1 MYLDP
6 CHRLPVTNLNYLA
19 FIMSTT
25 LAFYQEKVQHYNN
38 ALTRLRPSATG
49 VAALRMTC
57 FGGFAWGVYKWASV
71 HSAAWIVTTLILAI
85 CFAILV
91 RIAWRLNDR
100 KALLEKLLFIN
111 TNELNVLQNKPNQF
125 NDGGEFLSYGS
136 ISGDLDVFGPGSLFL
151 LLNRTTTWH
160 GTKQLAGQL
169 NEPLLNTIAIDD
181 QQQAVRTLSPQREL
195 GQLLTA
201 HGLLNGEKEGNL
213 NDIGN
218 WLQQPQIIHGNVF
231 INILRYLTPLYS
243 TIFLVYWLATGNYAL
258 LIPVVLLNWGIIGRY
273 AKRIQ
278 QQHTLLGK
286 KEAILN
292 QYASILSL
300 FAKVDTGNSV
310 LLKKEKDKAAE
321 AHLSVKKLSRLSA
334 MFDQRLNLFINIFL
348 NSFFMYDIQCLW
360 ALESWKKQHKD
371 RFNEWIH
378 TVGMIESLNSL
389 STFAFNNPAH
399 NYATINAG
407 KLSISAAQMAH
418 PLIPAEGRV
427 ANDCSFGMNE
437 QLVLVTGSNMSGKTT
452 FLRTLGINL
461 ILAQCGAPVCAA
473 MFSFTPMVIRGSI
486 RVSDSL
492 QEQTSYFMAELKR
505 LQQIIHFLQQQ
516 TTPVLILID
525 EILRGTNSEDK
536 TYGSEQF
543 IKKLIRYNC
552 LTLFATHDL
561 TLSRLEEELPGQ
573 VSNYCFE
580 STIRNGELLFD
591 YSLQR
596 GVAKNKNASFLMEK
610 MEII

>member
-1 MYLDP
+1 MS
-6 CHRLPVTNLNYLA
+6 
-19 FIMSTT
+19 STT
-25 LAFYQEKVQHYNN
+25 LAFYEEKVSYYNN
-38 ALTRLRPSATG
+38 ALTRLKPYATG
-49 VAALRMTC
+49 VAALRMAC
-57 FGGFAWGVYKWASV
+57 FGGFAVGVYKWIST
-71 HSAAWIVTTLILAI
+71 HSTAWIITTLLLAI
-85 CFAILV
+85 GFAVLV

-100 KALLEKLLFIN
+100 KVLLEKLLFIN

-125 NDGGEFLSYGS
+125 DNGGEFLSYGS
-136 ISGDLDVFGPGSLFL
+136 ISGDLDVFGPGSLYL

-160 GTKQLAGQL
+160 GTKQLAGLL
-169 NEPLLNTIAIDD
+169 NEPLLNPAGIED
-181 QQQAVRTLSPQREL
+181 QQQAVRALSTQREL

-201 HGLLNGEKEGNL
+201 HGLINGEKEGNMD
-213 NDIGN
+213 DIDK
-218 WLQQPQIIHGNVF
+218 WLQQPHAIHGNRF
-231 INILRYLTPLYS
+231 INVLRYLTPLYS
-243 TIFLVYWLATGNYAL
+243 TVFLVNWLITGNYAL
-258 LIPVVLLNWGIIGRY
+258 LIPVIFLNWSIIGTY
-273 AKRIQ
+273 IKRIQ

-292 QYASILSL
+292 QYATILSL
-300 FAKVDTGNSV
+300 FAKVETGSSV
-310 LLKKEKDKAAE
+310 LLKKEKEKAAE
-321 AHLSVKKLSRLSA
+321 AHQSVKKLSRLSA
-334 MFDQRLNLFINIFL
+334 MFDQRLNLFVNFFL

-360 ALESWKKQHKD
+360 ALESWKRQHKD

-378 TVGMIESLNSL
+378 SVGMIESLNSL
-389 STFAFNNPAH
+389 STFAYNNPA
-399 NYATINAG
+399 YKYPTINAG
-407 KLSISAAQMAH
+407 QLAISATQLAH
-418 PLIPAEGRV
+418 PLIAAEARV
-427 ANDCSFGMNE
+427 ANDCSFGINE

-452 FLRTLGINL
+452 FLRTLGSNL
-461 ILAQCGAPVCAA
+461 ILAQCGAPVCATS
-473 MFSFTPMVIRGSI
+473 FSFTPMVIRGSI

-492 QEQTSYFMAELKR
+492 QEHTSYFMAELKR

-516 TTPVLILID
+516 TVPVLILID

-543 IKKLIRYNC
+543 IKKLIRYRC

-591 YSLQR
+591 YTLQR

>member
-1 MYLDP
+1 MS
-6 CHRLPVTNLNYLA
+6 
-19 FIMSTT
+19 STT
-25 LAFYQEKVQHYNN
+25 LAFYEEKVSYYNN
-38 ALTRLRPSATG
+38 ALTRLKPYATG
-49 VAALRMTC
+49 VAALRMAC
-57 FGGFAWGVYKWASV
+57 FGGFAVGVYKWIST
-71 HSAAWIVTTLILAI
+71 HSTAWIITTLLLAI
-85 CFAILV
+85 GFAVLV

-100 KALLEKLLFIN
+100 KVLLEKLLFIN

-125 NDGGEFLSYGS
+125 DNGGEFLSYGS
-136 ISGDLDVFGPGSLFL
+136 ISGDLDVFGPGSLYL

-160 GTKQLAGQL
+160 GTKQLAGLL
-169 NEPLLNTIAIDD
+169 NEPLLNPADIED
-181 QQQAVRTLSPQREL
+181 QQQAVRALSTQREL

-201 HGLLNGEKEGNL
+201 HGLINGEKEGNMD
-213 NDIGN
+213 DIDK
-218 WLQQPQIIHGNVF
+218 WLQQPHAIHGNRF
-231 INILRYLTPLYS
+231 INVLRYLTPLYS
-243 TIFLVYWLATGNYAL
+243 TVFLVNWLITGNYGL
-258 LIPVVLLNWGIIGRY
+258 LIPVIFINWGIIGTY
-273 AKRIQ
+273 IKRIQ

-286 KEAILN
+286 KEAILT
-292 QYASILSL
+292 QYATILSL
-300 FAKVDTGNSV
+300 FAKVETGSSV
-310 LLKKEKDKAAE
+310 LLKKEKEKAAE
-321 AHLSVKKLSRLSA
+321 AHQSVKKLSRLSA
-334 MFDQRLNLFINIFL
+334 MFDQRLNLFVNFFL

-360 ALESWKKQHKD
+360 ALESWKRQHKD

-378 TVGMIESLNSL
+378 SVGMIESLNSL
-389 STFAFNNPAH
+389 STFAYNNPA
-399 NYATINAG
+399 YKYPTINAG
-407 KLSISAAQMAH
+407 QLAISATQLAH
-418 PLIPAEGRV
+418 PLIAAEARV
-427 ANDCSFGMNE
+427 ANDCSFGINE

-452 FLRTLGINL
+452 FLRTLGCNL
-461 ILAQCGAPVCAA
+461 ILAQCGAPVCATS
-473 MFSFTPMVIRGSI
+473 FSFTPMVIRGSI

-492 QEQTSYFMAELKR
+492 QEHTSYFMAELKR

-516 TTPVLILID
+516 TVPVLILID

-543 IKKLIRYNC
+543 IKKLIRYRC

-591 YSLQR
+591 YTLQR

>member
-1 MYLDP
+1 
-6 CHRLPVTNLNYLA
+6 
-19 FIMSTT
+19 MSTT
-25 LAFYQEKVQHYNN
+25 LAFYEKKVQHYINE
-38 ALTRLRPSATG
+38 LTLLRPYATG
-49 VAALRMTC
+49 VAALRMVC
-57 FGGFAWGVYKWASV
+57 FGGFAWSAYEWSHT
-71 HSAAWIVTTLILAI
+71 HSTAWMIATILLAVG
-85 CFAILV
+85 FAVLV
-91 RIAWRLNDR
+91 RIAWRYNDR

-111 TNELNVLQNKPNQF
+111 NNEVNVLHNRPNQF
-125 NDGGEFLSYGS
+125 DDGGKDFMYSGS
-136 ISGDLDVFGPGSLFL
+136 ISGDLDFFGPGSLFL

-160 GTKQLAGQL
+160 GTKQLADLL
-169 NEPLLNTIAIDD
+169 NEPLLNKTVIED
-181 QQQAVRTLSPQREL
+181 QQQAVRTLSTQREL

-213 NDIGN
+213 NDIPN
-218 WLQQPQIIHGNVF
+218 WLQQPLVIFGKARINV
-231 INILRYLTPLYS
+231 LRYITSLYS
-243 TIFLVYWLATGNYAL
+243 FIFLIVWLLTGSYFL
-258 LIPVVLLNWGIIGRY
+258 LIPIIFVNWIVIGIY
-273 AKRIQ
+273 AKRIKE
-278 QQHTLLGK
+278 QHLLLGK
-286 KEAILN
+286 KESILN
-292 QYASILSL
+292 QYATILSL
-300 FAKVDTGNSV
+300 FAKVETGDSV

-321 AHLSVKKLSRLSA
+321 AHHSVKKLSRLSA

-360 ALESWKKQHKD
+360 ALESWKQQHKD

-389 STFAFNNPAH
+389 STFAYNNPAYQ
-399 NYATINAG
+399 YATINTD
-407 KLSISAAQMAH
+407 KLSISATQMAH

-427 ANDCSFGMNE
+427 ANDCSFGENE
-437 QLVLVTGSNMSGKTT
+437 KLVLVTGSNMSGKTT

-461 ILAQCGAPVCAA
+461 VLAQCGAPVCATA
-473 MFSFTPMVIRGSI
+473 FSFTPMVIRGSI

-543 IKKLIRYNC
+543 IKKLIRYRC

-561 TLSRLEEELPGQ
+561 TLSRLEEDLPGQ

-591 YSLQR
+591 YTLQR

>member
-1 MYLDP
+1 
-6 CHRLPVTNLNYLA
+6 
-19 FIMSTT
+19 MSTT
-25 LAFYQEKVQHYNN
+25 HAFYEEKVQHYINE
-38 ALTRLRPSATG
+38 LTRLRPYATG
-49 VAALRMTC
+49 VAALRMMC
-57 FGGFAWGVYKWASV
+57 FGGFAWSVYKWASV
-71 HSAAWIVTTLILAI
+71 HSTAWIIITLVLAI
-85 CFAILV
+85 VFAILV

-111 TNELNVLQNKPNQF
+111 NNELSVLQNKPNQF
-125 NDGGEFLSYGS
+125 GNGGEFLSYGS
-136 ISGDLDVFGPGSLFL
+136 ISGDLDVFGSGSLFL

-160 GTKQLAGQL
+160 GTKQLADLL
-169 NEPLLNTIAIDD
+169 NEPLLSTTAIDD
-181 QQQAVRTLSPQREL
+181 QQQAVRTLSTQRAL

-218 WLQQPQIIHGNVF
+218 WLLQPQVIHGNRS
-231 INILRYLTPLYS
+231 INVLRYVTPLYS

-258 LIPVVLLNWGIIGRY
+258 LIPIIFVNWGIIGRY

-278 QQHTLLGK
+278 QQHTMLGK

-292 QYASILSL
+292 QYATILSL
-300 FAKVDTGNSV
+300 FTKVETGNSV
-310 LLKKEKDKAAE
+310 LLKKERDKAAE
-321 AHLSVKKLSRLSA
+321 AHQSVKQLSRLSA

-389 STFAFNNPAH
+389 STFAYNNPAYH
-399 NYATINAG
+399 YATISTNTLG
-407 KLSISAAQMAH
+407 ISAKQMAH

-427 ANDCSFGMNE
+427 ANDCSFGVNE

-452 FLRTLGINL
+452 FLRTLGINV
-461 ILAQCGAPVCAA
+461 ILAQCGAPVCASS
-473 MFSFTPMVIRGSI
+473 FSFTPMVIRGSI

-516 TTPVLILID
+516 NTPVLILID

-543 IKKLIRYNC
+543 IKKLIRYRC

-591 YSLQR
+591 YTLQR

>member
-1 MYLDP
+1 
-6 CHRLPVTNLNYLA
+6 
-19 FIMSTT
+19 MSTT
-25 LAFYQEKVQHYNN
+25 LAFYEEKVQHYKN
-38 ALTRLRPSATG
+38 ALTRLRPYATG

-71 HSAAWIVTTLILAI
+71 HSTAWIITTLILAI
-85 CFAILV
+85 GFAILV

-100 KALLEKLLFIN
+100 KVLLEKLLFIN

-125 NDGGEFLSYGS
+125 DNGGAFLSYGS

-160 GTKQLAGQL
+160 GTKQLADLL
-169 NEPLLNTIAIDD
+169 NEPPLNTTAIDD
-181 QQQAVRTLSPQREL
+181 QQQAVRALSAQREL

-213 NDIGN
+213 NEIGN
-218 WLQQPQIIHGNVF
+218 WLLQPQVIHGNRF
-231 INILRYLTPLYS
+231 INVLRFLTPLYS

-258 LIPVVLLNWGIIGRY
+258 LIPVIFINWSIIGRY

-278 QQHTLLGK
+278 QQHSLLGK

-292 QYASILSL
+292 QYATILSL
-300 FAKVDTGNSV
+300 FAKVETGDSV

-371 RFNEWIH
+371 HFNEWIH

-389 STFAFNNPAH
+389 STFAYNNPAYQ
-399 NYATINAG
+399 YATINTDT
-407 KLSISAAQMAH
+407 LSISATQMAH

-427 ANDCSFGMNE
+427 ANDCSFGFNE
-437 QLVLVTGSNMSGKTT
+437 KLVLVTGSNMSGKTT

-461 ILAQCGAPVCAA
+461 ILAQCGAPVCASS
-473 MFSFTPMVIRGSI
+473 FSFTPMVIRGSI

-543 IKKLIRYNC
+543 IKKLIRYRC

-561 TLSRLEEELPGQ
+561 TLSRLEEELPKQ

-591 YSLQR
+591 YTLQR

>member
-1 MYLDP
+1 
-6 CHRLPVTNLNYLA
+6 
-19 FIMSTT
+19 
-25 LAFYQEKVQHYNN
+25 
-38 ALTRLRPSATG
+38 
-49 VAALRMTC
+49 
-57 FGGFAWGVYKWASV
+57 
-71 HSAAWIVTTLILAI
+71 
-85 CFAILV
+85 
-91 RIAWRLNDR
+91 
-100 KALLEKLLFIN
+100 
-111 TNELNVLQNKPNQF
+111 
-125 NDGGEFLSYGS
+125 
-136 ISGDLDVFGPGSLFL
+136 
-151 LLNRTTTWH
+151 
-160 GTKQLAGQL
+160 
-169 NEPLLNTIAIDD
+169 
-181 QQQAVRTLSPQREL
+181 
-195 GQLLTA
+195 
-201 HGLLNGEKEGNL
+201 
-213 NDIGN
+213 
-218 WLQQPQIIHGNVF
+218 
-231 INILRYLTPLYS
+231 
-243 TIFLVYWLATGNYAL
+243 VYWLATGNYAL
-258 LIPVVLLNWGIIGRY
+258 LIPVILINWSIIGRY

-292 QYASILSL
+292 QYATILSL
-300 FAKVDTGNSV
+300 FAKVETGNSV

-321 AHLSVKKLSRLSA
+321 AHQSVKKLSRLSA

-389 STFAFNNPAH
+389 STFAYNNPEYQ
-399 NYATINAG
+399 YATVNTDT
-407 KLSISAAQMAH
+407 LSISATQMAH

-427 ANDCSFGMNE
+427 ANDCSFGSNE
-437 QLVLVTGSNMSGKTT
+437 KLVLVTGSNMSGKTT
-452 FLRTLGINL
+452 FLRTLGSNL

-473 MFSFTPMVIRGSI
+473 TFSFTPMVIRGSI

-543 IKKLIRYNC
+543 IKKLIRYSC

-591 YSLQR
+591 YTLQR

>member
-1 MYLDP
+1 M
-6 CHRLPVTNLNYLA
+6 A
-19 FIMSTT
+19 ST
-25 LAFYQEKVQHYNN
+25 LAFYEEKVQHYTN
-38 ALTRLRPSATG
+38 ALERLKPSVTA
-49 VAALRMTC
+49 VAALRMAC
-57 FGGFAWGVYKWASV
+57 FAGFAWGVYKWISV
-71 HSAAWIVTTLILAI
+71 HNSAWMIATVLLAI
-85 CFAILV
+85 GFAVLV

-100 KALLEKLLFIN
+100 KALLEKLVFIN

-125 NDGGEFLSYGS
+125 GDGNSFLSYGS
-136 ISGDLDVFGPGSLFL
+136 IAGDLDVFGPGSLYL

-160 GTKQLAGQL
+160 GTQLLARQLAD
-169 NEPLLNTIAIDD
+169 PLLDAAAITS
-181 QQQAVRTLSPQREL
+181 QQQAVQTLSTQREL

-201 HGLLNGEKEGNL
+201 HGLLNEEKEGNL
-213 NDIGN
+213 NDIGS
-218 WLQQPQIIHGNVF
+218 WLQQPHIIYGNRF
-231 INILRYLTPLYS
+231 IKVLRFLTPLYS
-243 TIFLVYWLATGNYAL
+243 TVFLIGWLYTGNYAF
-258 LIPVVLLNWGIIGRY
+258 LIPIVFINWSIIGTY

-292 QYASILSL
+292 QYATILSH
-300 FAKVDTGNSV
+300 FAKVETGSSV
-310 LLKKEKDKAAE
+310 LLKKEKTQAVE
-321 AHLSVKKLSRLSA
+321 AHQSVKKLSRLSA
-334 MFDQRLNLFINIFL
+334 MFDQRLNLFVNIVL

-360 ALESWKKQHKD
+360 ALEDWKHQHKD
-371 RFNEWIH
+371 GFNEWIH
-378 TVGMIESLNSL
+378 SVGMIECLNSL
-389 STFAFNNPAH
+389 ATFAFNNPDYK
-399 NYATINAG
+399 YATINTETLA
-407 KLSISAAQMAH
+407 LSATQLAH

-427 ANDCSFGMNE
+427 ANDCSFGVQE
-437 QLVLVTGSNMSGKTT
+437 KLVLVTGSNMSGKTT

-473 MFSFTPMVIRGSI
+473 SFAFTPMVIRGSI

-492 QEQTSYFMAELKR
+492 QEHTSYFMAELKR

-516 TTPVLILID
+516 TVPVLILID

-536 TYGSEQF
+536 THGSEQF
-543 IKKLIRYNC
+543 IKKLVRYRC

-561 TLSRLEEELPGQ
+561 ALSRLEDELPGQ

-591 YSLQR
+591 YTLQR

>member
-1 MYLDP
+1 
-6 CHRLPVTNLNYLA
+6 
-19 FIMSTT
+19 MSTT
-25 LAFYQEKVQHYNN
+25 LAFYEEKVHYYINE
-38 ALTRLRPSATG
+38 LTLLRPYAAG

-57 FGGFAWGVYKWASV
+57 FGGFALGVYKWASV
-71 HSAAWIVTTLILAI
+71 HSTAWIITTLVLAI
-85 CFAILV
+85 GFAILV

-111 TNELNVLQNKPNQF
+111 NNELSVLQNKPNQF
-125 NDGGEFLSYGS
+125 DNGGEFLSYGS

-160 GTKQLAGQL
+160 GTKQLADQL
-169 NEPLLNTIAIDD
+169 NEPLLNTTAIDD
-181 QQQAVRTLSPQREL
+181 QQQAVRTLSSQREL

-213 NDIGN
+213 TEIGN
-218 WLQQPQIIHGNVF
+218 WLLQPQIIHGNRF
-231 INILRYLTPLYS
+231 INVLRYLTPLYS
-243 TIFLVYWLATGNYAL
+243 TIFLVYWLATGNYAFV
-258 LIPVVLLNWGIIGRY
+258 IPVIFINWSIIGRY

-292 QYASILSL
+292 QYATILSL
-300 FAKVDTGNSV
+300 FAKVETGNSV

-321 AHLSVKKLSRLSA
+321 AHHSVKKLSRLSA

-389 STFAFNNPAH
+389 STFAYNNSAYQ
-399 NYATINAG
+399 YATINTDA
-407 KLSISAAQMAH
+407 LSISATQMAH

-427 ANDCSFGMNE
+427 ANDCSFGTNE

-473 MFSFTPMVIRGSI
+473 TFSFTPMVIRGSI

-543 IKKLIRYNC
+543 IKKLIRYRC

-561 TLSRLEEELPGQ
+561 TLSRLEDELPGK

-591 YSLQR
+591 YTLQR

>member
-1 MYLDP
+1 
-6 CHRLPVTNLNYLA
+6 
-19 FIMSTT
+19 MSTT
-25 LAFYQEKVQHYNN
+25 LAFYEEKVQYYNN
-38 ALTRLRPSATG
+38 ALIRLKPSATG
-49 VAALRMTC
+49 VAALRMAC
-57 FGGFAWGVYKWASV
+57 FGGFVWGVYKWATI
-71 HSAAWIVTTLILAI
+71 HSTAWIITTLLLAI
-85 CFAILV
+85 GFAILI

-100 KALLEKLLFIN
+100 KVLLEKLLFIN

-125 NDGGEFLSYGS
+125 DNGGEFLSYAS
-136 ISGDLDVFGPGSLFL
+136 ISGDLDVFGPGSLYL
-151 LLNRTTTWH
+151 LLNRTTTLH
-160 GTKQLAGQL
+160 GAKQLAGLL
-169 NEPLLNTIAIDD
+169 NEPLLNPADIDD
-181 QQQAVRTLSPQREL
+181 QQQAVRLLSAQREL

-201 HGLLNGEKEGNL
+201 HGLINGEKKGNMD
-213 NDIGN
+213 DIGN
-218 WLQQPQIIHGNVF
+218 WLQQPQAIHGKRIINV
-231 INILRYLTPLYS
+231 LRFLTSLYS
-243 TIFLVYWLATGNYAL
+243 TVFLVNWLITGNYAL
-258 LIPVVLLNWGIIGRY
+258 LIPVIFINWSIIGMY
-273 AKRIQ
+273 TKHIK
-278 QQHTLLGK
+278 QQHILLGK

-292 QYASILSL
+292 QYSTILSL
-300 FAKVDTGNSV
+300 FAKVETGSSK

-321 AHLSVKKLSRLSA
+321 AHHSVKKLSRLSA
-334 MFDQRLNLFINIFL
+334 MFDQRLNLFLNFFL
-348 NSFFMYDIQCLW
+348 NCFFMYDIQCLW

-378 TVGMIESLNSL
+378 SVGMIESLNSL
-389 STFAFNNPAH
+389 STFAYNNPAYLYPTSH
-399 NYATINAG
+399 AD
-407 KLSISAAQMAH
+407 KLNISATQMAH
-418 PLIPAEGRV
+418 PLIAAEGRV
-427 ANDCSFGMNE
+427 ANDCSFGSNE

-461 ILAQCGAPVCAA
+461 ILAQCGAPVCATS
-473 MFSFTPMVIRGSI
+473 FSFTPMVIRGSI

-492 QEQTSYFMAELKR
+492 QEHTSYFMAELKR

-516 TTPVLILID
+516 TVPVLILID

-543 IKKLIRYNC
+543 IKKLVRYRC

-561 TLSRLEEELPGQ
+561 TLSRLEDELPGK

-591 YSLQR
+591 YTLQR

>member
-1 MYLDP
+1 
-6 CHRLPVTNLNYLA
+6 
-19 FIMSTT
+19 MSST
-25 LAFYQEKVQHYNN
+25 LAFYEEKVQHYKN
-38 ALTRLRPSATG
+38 ALTRLRPYATG

-57 FGGFAWGVYKWASV
+57 FGGFAWSVYKWASV
-71 HSAAWIVTTLILAI
+71 HSTAWIITTLILAI
-85 CFAILV
+85 GFAILV

-100 KALLEKLLFIN
+100 KVLLEKLLFIN

-125 NDGGEFLSYGS
+125 DNGGAFLSYGS

-160 GTKQLAGQL
+160 GTKQLADLL
-169 NEPLLNTIAIDD
+169 NEPPLNTTAIDD
-181 QQQAVRTLSPQREL
+181 QQQAVRALSAQREL

-213 NDIGN
+213 NEIGN
-218 WLQQPQIIHGNVF
+218 WLLQPQVIHGNRF
-231 INILRYLTPLYS
+231 INVLRYLTPLYS

-258 LIPVVLLNWGIIGRY
+258 LIPVIFINWSIIGRY

-278 QQHTLLGK
+278 QQHSLLGK

-292 QYASILSL
+292 QYATILSL
-300 FAKVDTGNSV
+300 FAKVETGQSV

-321 AHLSVKKLSRLSA
+321 AHQSVKKLSRLSA

-389 STFAFNNPAH
+389 STFAYNNPE
-399 NYATINAG
+399 YQFATINTET
-407 KLSISAAQMAH
+407 LSISATQMAH

-427 ANDCSFGMNE
+427 ANDCSFGFNE
-437 QLVLVTGSNMSGKTT
+437 KLVLVTGSNMSGKTT

-461 ILAQCGAPVCAA
+461 ILAQCGAPVCASS
-473 MFSFTPMVIRGSI
+473 FSFTPMVIRGSI

-543 IKKLIRYNC
+543 IKKLIRYRC

-561 TLSRLEEELPGQ
+561 TLSRLEEELPKQ

-591 YSLQR
+591 YTLQR